1 MIKVL
6 VTGGSGFIGSN
17 ILQRLVKNKNII
29 LQSVCFKNKINIDH
43 SNKIKNFNCDLRI
56 KKNCKVV
63 TKNIDVV
70 IMCSANSS
78 GAKVMR
84 SNPMEHFNPNI
95 IMNINML
102 EAAYENKVKKFIFLS
117 SNAIYPVSKR
127 AMKEEDENTIF
138 FEGYFIAAWMK
149 KISEIACEIYSKKL
163 VNKMV
168 TIIVRP
174 GNLYGPRDKFDPLKS
189 KVIPSLI
196 RKIFESSGKLDV
208 WGDGNDIKDFLY
220 IDDFTKAI
228 EKIVF
233 KLNNHCTLNIASGK
247 SVTIKKIIKLIFE
260 ITNKKNYKINY
271 QKNQPSMIPVRKID
285 ISLVKK
291 KINWAPSTELKSGLK
306 KTIEWYKKFKIK
318 T

>member
-1 MIKVL
+1 MIRVL
-6 VTGGSGFIGSN
+6 VTGGSGFIGTN
-17 ILQRLVKNKNII
+17 ILKRLTKNKNII
-29 LQSVCFKNKINIDH
+29 LQSVCFKNKIKLDH
-43 SNKIKNFNCDLRI
+43 SRKIKNFNCDLRI
-56 KKNCKVV
+56 KKNCKLV

-95 IMNINML
+95 FMNLNML

-117 SNAIYPVSKR
+117 SNAIYPVSEK
-127 AMKEEDENTIF
+127 AMKEKDENTTF

-196 RKIFESSGKLDV
+196 RKVFESSGILDV

-220 IDDFTKAI
+220 IEDFAKAI
-228 EKIVF
+228 EKIIF
-233 KLNNHCTLNIASGK
+233 KVNNHCTLNIASGK
-247 SVTIKKIIKLIFE
+247 SVNIRHIIKLILK

-271 QKNQPSMIPVRKID
+271 QKDQPSMIPVRKIN
-285 ISLVKK
+285 ISLIKK
-291 KINWAPSTELKSGLK
+291 KINWAPTTELKNGLK
-306 KTIEWYKKFKIK
+306 KTIEWYKGSKKKI
-318 T
+318 

>member
-196 RKIFESSGKLDV
+196 STIFARSG
-208 WGDGNDIKDFLY
+208 
-220 IDDFTKAI
+220 
-228 EKIVF
+228 
-233 KLNNHCTLNIASGK
+233 
-247 SVTIKKIIKLIFE
+247 
-260 ITNKKNYKINY
+260 
-271 QKNQPSMIPVRKID
+271 
-285 ISLVKK
+285 
-291 KINWAPSTELKSGLK
+291 
-306 KTIEWYKKFKIK
+306 
-318 T
+318 